1 MSRWKVL
8 AALIGLG
15 ALLAAARVLPLA
27 DWTIQLV
34 EVIRSSGAWGVALFI
49 AIYAVSTVALLPG
62 SILTMVAGFVY
73 GPIYGLFVVVPAALL
88 GATSAFLLGRT
99 VLRDWVRRKMDAS
112 PRTRA
117 LDKAIDR
124 EAFKLVL
131 LLRLSPLVPFN
142 VLNYALSLSGISTG
156 RFFLAT
162 LVGEIPGGWLY
173 VYLGSLVTTAA
184 QLSSSSVPQTPF
196 RTVFYIAGLAATF
209 AAAVLSARIAKR
221 ALAGAL
227 PADEAS

>member
-1 MSRWKVL
+1 MNRWKVL
-8 AALIGLG
+8 ATLIGLG

-49 AIYAVSTVALLPG
+49 ATYAVSTVALVPG
-62 SILTMVAGFVY
+62 SILTMMAGFVD
-73 GPIYGLFVVVPAALL
+73 GPVYGLIVVVPAALL

-124 EAFKLVL
+124 AAFE
-131 LLRLSPLVPFN
+131 SPP
-142 VLNYALSLSGISTG
+142 S
-156 RFFLAT
+156 
-162 LVGEIPGGWLY
+162 
-173 VYLGSLVTTAA
+173 
-184 QLSSSSVPQTPF
+184 
-196 RTVFYIAGLAATF
+196 
-209 AAAVLSARIAKR
+209 
-221 ALAGAL
+221 
-227 PADEAS
+227 